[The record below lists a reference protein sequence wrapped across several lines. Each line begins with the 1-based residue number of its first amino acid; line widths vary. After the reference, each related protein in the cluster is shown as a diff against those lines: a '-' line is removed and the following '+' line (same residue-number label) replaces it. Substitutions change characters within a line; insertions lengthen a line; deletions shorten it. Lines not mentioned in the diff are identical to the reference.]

1 MKRSITILA
10 LGAVAALAALPAT
23 AGANQVDRIAKQECK
38 QEAASEPGEF
48 AAEYG
53 GTGKA
58 AVKKCARREKRD
70 AIRECKADRAT
81 EPAEFAIEYG
91 GTGDAAMRRCTIDEL
106 R

>member
-1 MKRSITILA
+1 MKRITTILA
-10 LGAVAALAALPAT
+10 LAAATAVVALPAN
-23 AGANQVDRIAKQECK
+23 AMANQVDRVAKQECK

-48 AAEYG
+48 AVEYG

-58 AVKKCARREKRD
+58 AIKKCARREKRD
-70 AIRECKADRAT
+70 ATRECKADRAT

-91 GTGDAAMRRCTIDEL
+91 GMGDAALRRCKIDEL